1 MMSEED
7 CMKLFKKHVFGN
19 VDSEIPQD
27 LREAIIEVVEKCK
40 GLPLAVKA
48 IAGLLRSV
56 SNPGEWSKILQN
68 DVWELQFQENQKN
81 NIHPALWFSYH
92 FLPPQLKRC
101 FAYCSI
107 FPEDY
112 EFKEADQEQLIWLWM
127 AEGLLQPE
135 KGKTMEEVGEDYLK
149 ALVSRSFFQQ
159 SNRDG
164 KSILHM
170 HDLVLDLAIHTSGE
184 FFFIPHGCNYLQD
197 HESKIFHLSYQ
208 RSKDMMKLESLP
220 QTKFL
225 RIFLALP
232 LSFEYSCKS
241 LLTQKIQQELLL
253 SAGGGL
259 RVLCLSDSSIM
270 KLPESIGNLKHLRYL
285 DLSHTKLEDLP
296 SSVCMLY
303 NLQTLLL
310 SWCHKLSQLPTNTC
324 RLINLRHLVISGT
337 GLKEMPPQMC
347 NLTNL
352 QTLSDFVLGEN
363 SGSRIKELGALQ
375 LLHGSLR
382 ISGLENVVD
391 VLEADLKNKEFLTEL
406 ILQWNGGETEDTSK
420 EREVHNV
427 LEPHRK
433 LKKLEIKGYRGTIF
447 PDWVAHQLFGDL
459 VEVSLLDCRNCCFL
473 PPLGQLPSLRV
484 LKSREMCLS
493 GIANECFSASL
504 TMSFP
509 FLESLSMAH
518 MYTLERWPTGANQE
532 GGLFPRLKRISLS
545 SCDKLTVGLPS
556 GRLPSLKSIKIS
568 FCVQMV
574 SVFPTSR
581 RIDNACPSLESI
593 ELIHCEKVESFSNM
607 GLPSNLKVLHIESCE
622 KLIAKRRNWNLQR
635 LSNLQTLVLIGCK
648 DLGLNSFP
656 EKGLLPSALTYL
668 FISDFRKLKPLNGK
682 GFKHLT
688 SLQYLSIGK
697 CDKLE
702 CLPEEGLPLSLFT
715 LSIYDC
721 PMLSER
727 CQRKT
732 GEDWPKIQ
740 HIPNIYID
748 NKQV

>member
-1 MMSEED
+1 
-7 CMKLFKKHVFGN
+7 
-19 VDSEIPQD
+19 
-27 LREAIIEVVEKCK
+27 
-40 GLPLAVKA
+40 
-48 IAGLLRSV
+48 
-56 SNPGEWSKILQN
+56 
-68 DVWELQFQENQKN
+68 
-81 NIHPALWFSYH
+81 
-92 FLPPQLKRC
+92 
-101 FAYCSI
+101 
-107 FPEDY
+107 
-112 EFKEADQEQLIWLWM
+112 
-127 AEGLLQPE
+127 
-135 KGKTMEEVGEDYLK
+135 
-149 ALVSRSFFQQ
+149 
-159 SNRDG
+159 
-164 KSILHM
+164 
-170 HDLVLDLAIHTSGE
+170 
-184 FFFIPHGCNYLQD
+184 
-197 HESKIFHLSYQ
+197 
-208 RSKDMMKLESLP
+208 
-220 QTKFL
+220 
-225 RIFLALP
+225 
-232 LSFEYSCKS
+232 
-241 LLTQKIQQELLL
+241 
-253 SAGGGL
+253 
-259 RVLCLSDSSIM
+259 
-270 KLPESIGNLKHLRYL
+270 
-285 DLSHTKLEDLP
+285 
-296 SSVCMLY
+296 
-303 NLQTLLL
+303 
-310 SWCHKLSQLPTNTC
+310 
-324 RLINLRHLVISGT
+324 
-337 GLKEMPPQMC
+337 MPPQMC

-352 QTLSDFVLGEN
+352 ETLIDFVLGEN

-391 VLEADLKNKEFLTEL
+391 VGDVLEADLKNKEFLTEL

-420 EREVHNV
+420 EREVLNV

-433 LKKLEIKGYRGTIF
+433 LKKLRIEGYKGT
-447 PDWVAHQLFGDL
+447 
-459 VEVSLLDCRNCCFL
+459 
-473 PPLGQLPSLRV
+473 LPSLRA
-484 LKSREMCLS
+484 LKIREMCLS
-493 GIANECFSASL
+493 GIANECFRASL
-504 TMSFP
+504 TISFP
-509 FLESLSMAH
+509 FLERLSMAN

-532 GGLFPRLKRISLS
+532 GRLFPRLKRISLS

-593 ELIHCEKVESFSNM
+593 KLIHCEKVESFSNM

-622 KLIAKRRNWNLQR
+622 KLIAKRRNWNYQR

-715 LSIYDC
+715 LSIYEC